1 MIQFDSEVYK
11 VSCSKKLN
19 YPNLDY
25 EIKLPKFNLKF
36 KDDNKCSKPTTKLP
50 KLKKISAK
58 KTINLQI
65 LDINN

>member
-1 MIQFDSEVYK
+1 MVKFTESV
-11 VSCSKKLN
+11 VHKKKKKF

-36 KDDNKCSKPTTKLP
+36 KDYNKYSILTTKLS

-58 KTINLQI
+58 KTINLR
-65 LDINN
+65 LHDINN